1 MLFVAL
7 SSYSIII
14 IRIGI
19 GIIIPTNLMT
29 GAGAAATAATA
40 FAGGSTAE
48 NDCNKGGDNFHRLYD
63 EGEEG
68 IFDVAPRTRSD
79 SHRSCSC
86 RTAHHG

>member
-1 MLFVAL
+1 
-7 SSYSIII
+7 
-14 IRIGI
+14 
-19 GIIIPTNLMT
+19 MT
-29 GAGAAATAATA
+29 GAGAAATAASAFAGGA

-48 NDCNKGGDNFHRLYD
+48 NDSNKGGDNFHRLYD